1 VSGKVSSFEP
11 LKLQLVDRAGQQVTE
26 SIQMI
31 VLRAFEK
38 AMVIPDANI
47 NHLILGAARVAR
59 VIADGGARKPEEYAT
74 TVLRR
79 IALRSQRDFVGRSQP
94 SSSLFKRD
102 VDSLEDA
109 LSCSPTVLAKIEI
122 EQLLEILDERDQK
135 IVMMRSHGFRYEQI
149 APEVGMLAVSVR
161 CRYHIAKN
169 RLRIRAASKR

>member
-11 LKLQLVDRAGQQVTE
+11 LKLQLVDRTGRQVTE

-38 AMVIPDANI
+38 AMTIPDANI
-47 NHLILGAARVAR
+47 NDLILGAARVAR
-59 VIADGGARKPEEYAT
+59 VIADGGANKPEEYAA

-79 IALRSQRDFVGRSQP
+79 IAWRSQRDFVGRP
-94 SSSLFKRD
+94 KECSLLERD
-102 VDSLEDA
+102 IDSLEEEFG
-109 LSCSPTVLAKIEI
+109 CSSTILAKIEI
-122 EQLLEILDERDQK
+122 QQLLEILDERDQK

-149 APEVGMLAVSVR
+149 APEVGMRAVSVR

-169 RLRIRAASKR
+169 RLQRRAAGKR